1 MTLDPA
7 TTLGAVRLTV
17 RDLDAMQSYY
27 ERVIGLKTLDRT
39 GDVVQL
45 GAAPGSALVELHG
58 EPDAPPRPP
67 HTTGLFH
74 LALLVPDRPALAQT
88 IQRVVQAGARFTGA
102 SDHLVSEAMYLR
114 DPEGN
119 GIELYRDRPRSAWE
133 WQGENVAMDTLALDV
148 DAVMAELPAEPDEG
162 MRDGTIVGHVH
173 LNIGDIAESEAFYS
187 GVVGFDVMVR
197 GYPGALFVAAGGY
210 HHHIGLNTWNGDH
223 APAPPAGALGLRSF
237 DVVLPDATALND
249 VLGRVG
255 DAGIAVASVDEGAL
269 VADPSGNRLLLRVA
283 R

>member
-1 MTLDPA
+1 MSLDPA

-17 RDLDAMQSYY
+17 RDLDAVQSYY

-45 GAAPGSALVELHG
+45 GAAPGATLVELHG
-58 EPDAPPRPP
+58 VPDAPQRPP

-88 IQRVVQAGARFTGA
+88 IQRVVSTGVRFTGA

-119 GIELYRDRPRSAWE
+119 GIELYRDRPRSEWQ

-148 DAVMAELPAEPDEG
+148 DAVMAELPQAPDEG
-162 MRDGTIVGHVH
+162 MPAGTIVGHVH
-173 LNIGDIAESEAFYS
+173 LNIRDIAEAEAFYS
-187 GVVGFDVMVR
+187 GIIGFEVMVR
-197 GYPGALFVAAGGY
+197 GYPGALFVAAGGS
-210 HHHIGLNTWNGDH
+210 HHHIGLNTWNGEH
-223 APAPPAGALGLRSF
+223 APAPPAGAAGLRSF
-237 DVVLPDATALND
+237 DVVLPDAAALDD
-249 VLGRVG
+249 VLSRVSG
-255 DAGIAVASVDEGAL
+255 AGIAAVEAGGGTL
-269 VADPSGNRLLLRVA
+269 VADPSGNHLLLRLA
-283 R
+283 

>member
-1 MTLDPA
+1 M
-7 TTLGAVRLTV
+7 
-17 RDLDAMQSYY
+17 
-27 ERVIGLKTLDRT
+27 
-39 GDVVQL
+39 
-45 GAAPGSALVELHG
+45 
-58 EPDAPPRPP
+58 
-67 HTTGLFH
+67 
-74 LALLVPDRPALAQT
+74 PDRPALAQT

-237 DVVLPDATALND
+237 DVVLPDAAALDD
-249 VLGRVG
+249 VLGRVAA
-255 DAGIAVASVDEGAL
+255 AGIAVEHGRRGHPRRRPVRQPAPA
-269 VADPSGNRLLLRVA
+269 ARRPVA
-283 R
+283 RYFLTKQRVCFLPSLPIEHATGVFPLPLAAFSAVVSGTSGTPSRLP